1 VSVSPYTASPE
12 LPPMGRQRELDLTG
26 KVAIVTGASRGVG
39 RQAAIDFARRGA
51 KVVLAA
57 RTVDADNILPGS
69 MGEALHTIETLGGEA
84 LAVQTDLANPADL
97 KKLVEAAVERFGG
110 VDILVNNAA
119 VTVSDAWS
127 KKFLDLPLEDW
138 LYQFDVNLHAP
149 FILMQLVVPI
159 MESRGGGRIVN
170 ITTGSGEV
178 FRHAEEP
185 VALASNAGRNLIMPG
200 YFASK
205 RALDKLGNVIA
216 PDLAPR
222 NVYVIGMHPGW
233 VASEVVQERMKKI
246 SVTESQARVTDGP
259 IPMTIPARMI
269 VYFASCENPAEYT
282 GRLFWAERE
291 KAAMGVPDD
300 ATETAVAA

>member
-1 VSVSPYTASPE
+1 ME
-12 LPPMGRQRELDLTG
+12 RQKELDLSG
-26 KVAIVTGASRGVG
+26 KVVIVTGASRGVG
-39 RQAAIDFARRGA
+39 RQAALDFAQRGA
-51 KVVLAA
+51 NVVLAA
-57 RTVDADNILPGS
+57 RTVEADNVLPGS
-69 MGEALHTIETLGGEA
+69 MGEAIAQIEAMGGHA
-84 LAVQTDLANPADL
+84 IAVQTDLGRRKDL
-97 KKLVEAAVERFGG
+97 ENLVKAAVDRFGG

-170 ITTGSGEV
+170 VTTGSGEA
-178 FRHAEEP
+178 FRLAEEP
-185 VALASNAGRNLIMPG
+185 SALASNAGRNLIMPG

-205 RALDKLGNVIA
+205 RALDRLSNVIA

-222 NVYVIGMHPGW
+222 NIYITSLHPGW
-233 VASEVVQERMKKI
+233 VASEVVQERMKNVPV
-246 SVTESQARVTDGP
+246 SAARVTDGP

-269 VYFASCENPAEYT
+269 VYFSACENPAEYS
-282 GRLFWAERE
+282 GRIFWAERE
-291 KAAMGVPDD
+291 LADMGIEL
-300 ATETAVAA
+300 A

>member
-1 VSVSPYTASPE
+1 ME
-12 LPPMGRQRELDLTG
+12 RQRELDLSG

-39 RQAAIDFARRGA
+39 RQAALDFAKRGA

-69 MGEALHTIETLGGEA
+69 MGEAIAQIQAMGGQA
-84 LAVQTDLANPADL
+84 IAVQTDLGNKDDL
-97 KKLVEAAVERFGG
+97 KKLVDTAVEHFGG

-149 FILMQLVVPI
+149 FILMQLTVPI

-170 ITTGSGEV
+170 VTTGSGEV
-178 FRHAEEP
+178 FRLAEEP
-185 VALASNAGRNLIMPG
+185 VKLASNAGRNLIMPG
-200 YFASK
+200 YYASK
-205 RALDKLGNVIA
+205 RALDRLGNVIA

-222 NVYVIGMHPGW
+222 NIYVIGMHPGW
-233 VASEVVQERMKKI
+233 VASEVVQERLKT
-246 SVTESQARVTDGP
+246 VAATAAAARVTTGP

-269 VYFASCENPAEYT
+269 VYFAACENPAEYS
-282 GRLFWAERE
+282 GRIFWAERE
-291 KAAMGVPDD
+291 LDAMGIELD
-300 ATETAVAA
+300 